1 MLVPNVSARKT
12 AQATELKKVKNKMR
26 TDKLK
31 TLWLILIIYLSA
43 AVISAQQ
50 TTDVQASGGTFM
62 LEKSVI
68 AGGGSRMQQNQMNA
82 ANTVGQAV
90 AGKQSSG
97 GNFTLYSGFWT
108 PDNLAPTAANVI
120 VGGRIKTADGR
131 GIQKVRVTITYPD
144 GRTQTALSTS
154 FGNYQF
160 AEIPVGAVYI
170 ISITAKKYVFSQPVQ
185 IRMILDALQDID
197 FTAEILP

>member
-1 MLVPNVSARKT
+1 MLVPAVSARKT
-12 AQATELKKVKNKMR
+12 AQAAELKKVENKMR

-31 TLWLILIIYLSA
+31 ILWLIFTIYLSA
-43 AVISAQQ
+43 TVIGAQQ
-50 TTDVQASGGTFM
+50 TTDVQASGGTFT

-68 AGGGSRMQQNQMNA
+68 AGGGSLMQQNQTDV

-108 PDNLAPTAANVI
+108 PDSLTPTAANAI
-120 VGGRIKTADGR
+120 VGGRIKTPDGR

-144 GRTQTALSTS
+144 GRTQTVLSAS

-160 AEIPVGAVYI
+160 AEIPVGAIYV
-170 ISITAKKYVFSQPVQ
+170 ISITAKKYVFSQPAQ
-185 IRMILDALQDID
+185 IRMIMDDTQDID

>member
-1 MLVPNVSARKT
+1 MLVSDVSARKT
-12 AQATELKKVKNKMR
+12 AQAAELKKVKNKMR

-31 TLWLILIIYLSA
+31 ILLLILTIYLSA
-43 AVISAQQ
+43 TAVSGQQ
-50 TTDVQASGGTFM
+50 TTDVQASGGTFT

-68 AGGGSRMQQNQMNA
+68 AGGGSRMQQNQTNA

-108 PDNLAPTAANVI
+108 PDNLAPTAANVV

-131 GIQKVRVTITYPD
+131 GIQNVRVTITYPN
-144 GRTQTALSTS
+144 GQTQTVLSAS
-154 FGNYQF
+154 FGNYRF
-160 AEIPVGAVYI
+160 AEIPAGATYV
-170 ISITAKKYVFSQPVQ
+170 ISVTAKKYSFSQPVQ
-185 IRMILDALQDID
+185 IRMILDDTQDID
-197 FTAEILP
+197 FTAEVLP